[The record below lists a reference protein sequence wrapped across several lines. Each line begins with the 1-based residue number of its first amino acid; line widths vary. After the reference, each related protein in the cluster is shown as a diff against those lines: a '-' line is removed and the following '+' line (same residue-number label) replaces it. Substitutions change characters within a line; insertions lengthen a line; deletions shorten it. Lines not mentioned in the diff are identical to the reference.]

1 MTSVVD
7 EYLRELKFYL
17 TGMDKKEK
25 ENVINFYQEILLD
38 SQVKRRPDLINQFG
52 EPKQLAR
59 KILANYSINGNYEV
73 DTDVNNGKEKST
85 KLSTDLQSIKW
96 IILGLASVPL
106 GVPLLIIIFAFM
118 LVLGIF
124 LAVIIGVVLAFF
136 SAALLIMYKAFPLI
150 FGNNWAVGCFYFGS
164 SLAFVILILI
174 LVPLIFS
181 VIRFLISLMTKFS
194 KKIGRHVFTENF
206 YKVKDR

>member
-1 MTSVVD
+1 MTSIVD

-25 ENVINFYQEILLD
+25 ENVIHFYQEILLD
-38 SQVKRRPDLINQFG
+38 SQVKSRPDLINQFG

-150 FGNNWAVGCFYFGS
+150 FDSNWAVGCFYFGS

-181 VIRFLISLMTKFS
+181 VIRFLISLIDKFS

>member
-38 SQVKRRPDLINQFG
+38 SQVKSRPDLINKFG

-59 KILANYSINGNYEV
+59 KILANYSINDNYEV

-96 IILGLASVPL
+96 IIFGLASVPL

-136 SAALLIMYKAFPLI
+136 SAAILIMYKAFPLI

>member
-1 MTSVVD
+1 MTSVVN

-38 SQVKRRPDLINQFG
+38 SQVKSRPDLINQFG

-73 DTDVNNGKEKST
+73 DTDVNNGKKKST

-136 SAALLIMYKAFPLI
+136 SAAILIMYKAFPLI
-150 FGNNWAVGCFYFGS
+150 FGGNWAVGCFYFGS

>member
-1 MTSVVD
+1 MTSVVN

-38 SQVKRRPDLINQFG
+38 SQVKSRPDLINQFG

-73 DTDVNNGKEKST
+73 DTDVNNSKEKST

>member
-1 MTSVVD
+1 MTSVVN

-38 SQVKRRPDLINQFG
+38 SQVKSRPDLINQFG

-136 SAALLIMYKAFPLI
+136 SAAILIMYKAFPLI
-150 FGNNWAVGCFYFGS
+150 FGSNWSVGCFYFGS

>member
-1 MTSVVD
+1 MTSVVN

-38 SQVKRRPDLINQFG
+38 SQVKSRPDLINQFG

-96 IILGLASVPL
+96 IILGLASIPL

>member
-1 MTSVVD
+1 MTSIVD

-38 SQVKRRPDLINQFG
+38 SQVKSRPDLINQFG

-150 FGNNWAVGCFYFGS
+150 FGSNWSVGCFYFGS

>member
-1 MTSVVD
+1 MTSVVN

-38 SQVKRRPDLINQFG
+38 SQVKSRPDLINQFG

>member
-1 MTSVVD
+1 MTSVVN

-38 SQVKRRPDLINQFG
+38 SQVKSRPDLINQFG

-73 DTDVNNGKEKST
+73 DTDVNNVKGKST

-136 SAALLIMYKAFPLI
+136 SAAILIMYKAFPLI
-150 FGNNWAVGCFYFGS
+150 FGSNWAVGSRMFLFW
-164 SLAFVILILI
+164 
-174 LVPLIFS
+174 
-181 VIRFLISLMTKFS
+181 LISGLCDSHINFS
-194 KKIGRHVFTENF
+194 STDFFR
-206 YKVKDR
+206 Y

>member
-1 MTSVVD
+1 MTSIVD

-25 ENVINFYQEILLD
+25 ENVIHFYQEILLD
-38 SQVKRRPDLINQFG
+38 SQVKSRPDLINQFG

-181 VIRFLISLMTKFS
+181 VIRFLISLIDKFS

>member
-1 MTSVVD
+1 MTSVVN

-38 SQVKRRPDLINQFG
+38 SQVKSRPDLINQFG

-106 GVPLLIIIFAFM
+106 GVPLLIIIFTFM

>member
-1 MTSVVD
+1 MTSIVN

-38 SQVKRRPDLINQFG
+38 SQVKSRPDLINQFG

-73 DTDVNNGKEKST
+73 DTDVNNGKKKST

-136 SAALLIMYKAFPLI
+136 SAAILIMYKAFPLI
-150 FGNNWAVGCFYFGS
+150 FGGNWAVGCFYFGS

>member
-38 SQVKRRPDLINQFG
+38 SQVKSRPDLINQFG

-136 SAALLIMYKAFPLI
+136 SAAILIMYKAFPLI
-150 FGNNWAVGCFYFGS
+150 FGSNWAVGCFYFGS

-181 VIRFLISLMTKFS
+181 VIRFLISLIAKFS

>member
-1 MTSVVD
+1 MTSIVN

-38 SQVKRRPDLINQFG
+38 SQVKSRPDLINQFG
-52 EPKQLAR
+52 KPKQLAR

-73 DTDVNNGKEKST
+73 DTDVNNGKKKST

-136 SAALLIMYKAFPLI
+136 SAAILIMYKAFPLI
-150 FGNNWAVGCFYFGS
+150 FGGNWAVGCFYFGS

>member
-73 DTDVNNGKEKST
+73 DTDVNNSKEKST